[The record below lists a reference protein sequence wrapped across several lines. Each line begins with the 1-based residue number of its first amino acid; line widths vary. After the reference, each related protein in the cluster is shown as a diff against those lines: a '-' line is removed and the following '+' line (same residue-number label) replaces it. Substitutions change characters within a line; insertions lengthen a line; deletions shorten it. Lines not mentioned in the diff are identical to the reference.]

1 MACSPSPHAAV
12 AARTCIQFMLACSV
26 RAAVG
31 SHAHCDAQS
40 ARMTSHASCQACHD
54 QTTMPRSPLS
64 GAIEHRQA
72 ITQAKTALARVA
84 KKL

>member
-1 MACSPSPHAAV
+1 MARSPSPHAAV
-12 AARTCIQFMLACSV
+12 AARTCIQFKLACSV

-40 ARMTSHASCQACHD
+40 ARMTSHASCQTCHD
-54 QTTMPRSPLS
+54 PTTIGLRL
-64 GAIEHRQA
+64 A
-72 ITQAKTALARVA
+72 ITRAKTALARVA